1 MSRIQLDEDIQ
12 PLSEFRANVTS
23 FIDKVRETKRPMVI
37 TQRGKSAAILMY
49 VSEYEALMQKIELL
63 TDIQVAEKQIADELG
78 IKHEDAKKQ
87 IRSRL
92 GWPTAVCKRGTPCAS
107 SISKTAAV
115 PARRSPKASR

>member
-1 MSRIQLDEDIQ
+1 MSRIQLDEDIR

-37 TQRGKSAAILMY
+37 TQRGKSAAILMD

-63 TDIQVAEKQIADELG
+63 TDIQVGEKQIADGLG
-78 IKHEDAKKQ
+78 IKHEEVKNQ

-92 GWPTAVCKRGTPCAS
+92 AK
-107 SISKTAAV
+107 
-115 PARRSPKASR
+115 